1 VNLKNARW
9 GPAGKDD
16 FGAARWDA
24 VFVPG
29 REGLCSWPEVL
40 AELSSRNYRGDIC
53 LTAEYNEQ
61 ARVDKLVKADLVWAK
76 SVTEALAE
84 GGEQ

>member
-1 VNLKNARW
+1 
-9 GPAGKDD
+9 
-16 FGAARWDA
+16 
-24 VFVPG
+24 
-29 REGLCSWPEVL
+29 VL